1 MSTFFLF
8 QTNCNTM
15 SHITIIAIL
24 AFSFI
29 ASSFS
34 QCLTENDSIQPFN
47 KDARSNLYHGQQTFT
62 LNMLKALQNTS
73 PSENIFFS
81 PYSTFHALLLV
92 YFGAKGN
99 TETELRNVL
108 NLNWTNSKFDVMQ
121 AYRLEESL
129 RKRRAA
135 NASVVFRTADKIFV
149 SKETAFK

>member
-1 MSTFFLF
+1 
-8 QTNCNTM
+8 M
-15 SHITIIAIL
+15 SHITAIAIF

-29 ASSFS
+29 ALSSS
-34 QCLTENDSIQPFN
+34 QCLTDNDITQPPS
-47 KDARSNLYHGQQTFT
+47 KEARSRLYTGEQNFT
-62 LNMLKALQNTS
+62 LNMLKALQSSS

-99 TETELRNVL
+99 TETELKNVL
-108 NLNWTNSKFDVMQ
+108 NLNWANNKFDVML
-121 AYRLEESL
+121 AYRLGETL

-135 NASVVFRTADKIFV
+135 NSSVVFRTADKIFL